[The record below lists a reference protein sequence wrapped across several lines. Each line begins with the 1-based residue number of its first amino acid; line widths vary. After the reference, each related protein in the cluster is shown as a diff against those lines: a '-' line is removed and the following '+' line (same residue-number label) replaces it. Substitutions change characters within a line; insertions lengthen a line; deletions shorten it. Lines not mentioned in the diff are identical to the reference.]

1 MHPRTKR
8 HLNRIMHPIA
18 TLATEYATA
27 LLLAV
32 AAVVVVVAMA

>member
-8 HLNRIMHPIA
+8 HIHRIMHPIA

-32 AAVVVVVAMA
+32 AAIVVCVAVA

>member
-8 HLNRIMHPIA
+8 HITAIMRPLA

-27 LLLAV
+27 LLLAAAAWVVIV
-32 AAVVVVVAMA
+32 AAA

>member
-8 HLNRIMHPIA
+8 HIHRITHPIA

-32 AAVVVVVAMA
+32 AAVVVIVAMA